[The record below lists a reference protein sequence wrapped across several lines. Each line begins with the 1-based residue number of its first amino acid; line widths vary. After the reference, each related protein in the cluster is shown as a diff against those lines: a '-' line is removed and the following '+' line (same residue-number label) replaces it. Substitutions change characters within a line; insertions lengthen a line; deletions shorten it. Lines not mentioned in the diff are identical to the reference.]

1 MHILIVKALI
11 IMSSLFLICS
21 IDKVALYV
29 VKWNDDVMKEI
40 LL

>member
-1 MHILIVKALI
+1 VYLNYAFYVLLTWGKALI
-11 IMSSLFLICS
+11 S

>member
-1 MHILIVKALI
+1 LNYAFSVLLTTGKGLILIE
-11 IMSSLFLICS
+11 
-21 IDKVALYV
+21 KVALYV